1 MGNFKLS
8 KRKKNLL
15 LFFLSGFSV
24 NYFYWFIL
32 LKNRVLSYIY
42 IYIYKDFKKLYINMT
57 FVLKLKEDKWKKKCV
72 YNMWIILLALSKFYN
87 QNILYLKR
95 NYGEES

>member
-1 MGNFKLS
+1 M
-8 KRKKNLL
+8 
-15 LFFLSGFSV
+15 
-24 NYFYWFIL
+24 
-32 LKNRVLSYIY
+32 
-42 IYIYKDFKKLYINMT
+42 
-57 FVLKLKEDKWKKKCV
+57 LKLKEAKWKKKCV

>member
-1 MGNFKLS
+1 M
-8 KRKKNLL
+8 
-15 LFFLSGFSV
+15 
-24 NYFYWFIL
+24 
-32 LKNRVLSYIY
+32 
-42 IYIYKDFKKLYINMT
+42 
-57 FVLKLKEDKWKKKCV
+57 LKLKEDKWKKKKKCV